1 MNISNNKLKNENTYG
16 VIDNLLP
23 QPYFIEV
30 QNIFN
35 PEYFAWF
42 FIDDM
47 VYKPSPTENAV
58 VEIVEYANMKQP
70 AGFTHMFKDHEG
82 NERSPFWPVVKPI
95 ADFACAR
102 LGFSYKKIIRCKANL
117 LLPMP
122 KYGKD
127 DFSGPH
133 IDHPDRDDFITL
145 GFYPFDSDGDTF
157 LFEETHYDGV
167 PEKVTIKER
176 ISPMENRALFFD
188 GWQYHSSSSPRKN
201 NKRIFINFTLE
212 I

>member
-1 MNISNNKLKNENTYG
+1 MNIAQNNLKEENTHT
-16 VIDNLLP
+16 VINDLLP
-23 QPYFIEV
+23 EPYFTEI

-35 PEYFAWF
+35 WEHFAWF
-42 FIDDM
+42 FIDDV
-47 VYKPSPTENAV
+47 VYKPSPTEDAIV
-58 VEIVEYANMKQP
+58 DIVEYANMRQP
-70 AGFTHMFKDHEG
+70 AGFTHMFVDSMGE
-82 NERSPFWPVVKPI
+82 ERSPFWPVVKPI

-122 KYGKD
+122 RYGKD

-133 IDHPDRDDFITL
+133 IDHSDRDDYINL

-167 PEKVTIKER
+167 PKNVTVKER
-176 ISPMENRALFFD
+176 ISPMKNRALLFD
-188 GWQYHSSSSPRKN
+188 GWRYHSSSSPRKY
-201 NKRIFINFTLE
+201 NKRIFINFALE